1 MYGIGNGSRNGQL
14 HSRPGYL
21 QIVHDGPSCA
31 GYEVPRDSVNIRPQT
46 TTPLTNETEY
56 PRREIRGCA
65 DSNSSINSVQ
75 VTTQSIQ
82 TTLVTST
89 PTDHHKDSVQ
99 ITHPKRKLVKP
110 YAIVDV
116 KDIGS
121 DSDLETSRGVLDR
134 LKRKRQK
141 QEDLP
146 SNREALKRSFALS
159 LHNNTTQVEQH
170 PSTGRYYTVPIYVN
184 LNIPMTV
191 NPSYKKNK
199 V

>member
-1 MYGIGNGSRNGQL
+1 M
-14 HSRPGYL
+14 
-21 QIVHDGPSCA
+21 
-31 GYEVPRDSVNIRPQT
+31 NIRPQT

-56 PRREIRGCA
+56 PRRELRGCA

-75 VTTQSIQ
+75 VTTEPIQ
-82 TTLVTST
+82 TTLVSST
-89 PTDHHKDSVQ
+89 PKDRCKDNVQ

-110 YAIVDV
+110 YAIVEV
-116 KDIGS
+116 GDIGN
-121 DSDLETSRGVLDR
+121 DSGLGTSQGVLDR

-141 QEDLP
+141 QEELP
-146 SNREALKRSFALS
+146 SNREALKRSFTLS

-184 LNIPMTV
+184 LNVPMTL